1 MLQERLFR
9 LARVV
14 GDVPLE
20 FLPHVSFFRVG
31 ASQNLINDRGRLP
44 AQRLQ
49 IRVRSAELAG
59 PEAAEPR
66 VADAT
71 ERQNRGI

>member
-1 MLQERLFR
+1 MFQERLFR
-9 LARVV
+9 LAGVV
-14 GDVPLE
+14 SDVPLE
-20 FLPHVSFFRVG
+20 FLPHFSFFRVG
-31 ASQNLINDRGRLP
+31 TGQNLINDRGRLP

-59 PEAAEPR
+59 PDAAESR
-66 VADAT
+66 VAGAT